1 MVRPREAE
9 DDMVRICKAEDDM
22 VRLCEAEDDMIR
34 ICEPQDDMIRLRDC
48 SDFCEIDSSLVAVMN
63 CFFRKAGEL
72 ARY

>member
-1 MVRPREAE
+1 M
-9 DDMVRICKAEDDM
+9 I
-22 VRLCEAEDDMIR
+22 RLCEAEDDMIR

-72 ARY
+72 ERY